1 MRNSVFNHNGNT
13 LITLMV
19 VSAVAL
25 TGLIGVMQV
34 AANYSKELGN
44 ERKATSQR
52 TKKEMA
58 LEYLLSKFISRQM
71 ANGTRGVEWS
81 IQTVGGKVKVTANS
95 SYCYQTGCN
104 ALTDPMKVP
113 IRDVYRRWTLING
126 QRMCVL
132 VSPYQEFQGAVDPQL
147 HCAPFYDEYIK
158 DGSNLA
164 SLQNEATLDATEKQK
179 AYVTVSDIE
188 KFTKAQQD
196 QYLAGTLSAADTIQG
211 LTPVR
216 VTFRTYEQKPAPDPD
231 ILTVA
236 FDDGDQGNVLLVKPP
251 QPCGTFTACTGT
263 VAECMAQADTGLPM
277 SGGASSMVG
286 TDKILTYT
294 SAGTLNVTR
303 EGKAL
308 VLLVG
313 GGAGGNAGYVCDQS
327 WRSVGLKG
335 GGGGGG
341 GGGQVLYGVYKF
353 CVGSTS
359 ITVGPGGAGAANT
372 IGGNIKCPQAATA
385 KDGGASLIG
394 NLRALGGTAPLY
406 TSSGGNSGSAQNG
419 GTGGYKVNSGGG
431 RGSWAECFNGG
442 GGGGAGSMGGNWNN
456 SSTFGVGGDGGAGIW
471 LDISGVQTAYGGG
484 GGGGG
489 FQCPP
494 INQPGGSGG
503 AGGGG
508 SGAYTHLVGAGNRQQ
523 FSGTNGAANSGG
535 GGGGGRIQ
543 GCGMINYETIP
554 AGSGGSG
561 IVIIRYK

>member
-1 MRNSVFNHNGNT
+1 MRNSVFKHNGNT
-13 LITLMV
+13 FITLMV
-19 VSAVAL
+19 VSTVAL

-58 LEYLLSKFISRQM
+58 LEYLLSKFINRQM

-81 IQTVGGKVKVTANS
+81 IQNVGGKVKVTANR

-104 ALTDPMKVP
+104 ALTDPVKVP

-147 HCAPFYDEYIK
+147 HCAPFYDEYVK

-164 SLQNEATLDATEKQK
+164 SLQNEATLDTTEQQK

-211 LTPVR
+211 LTPIR
-216 VTFRTYEQKPAPDPD
+216 VTFMSYEQKPAPDPD
-231 ILTVA
+231 IITVA

-251 QPCGTFTACTGT
+251 QPCGTFTACSGT
-263 VAECMAQADTGLPM
+263 VAECMAQADTGLQM

-313 GGAGGNAGYVCDQS
+313 GGGGGNAGYVCLPRATAYSADQY
-327 WRSVGLKG
+327 
-335 GGGGGG
+335 GGGGG
-341 GGGQVLYGVYKF
+341 GGGQVLYGIYKF
-353 CVGSTS
+353 CVGSS
-359 ITVGPGGAGAANT
+359 SVSVGTGGAGAAKT
-372 IGGNIKCPQAATA
+372 IGGSVQCPQEATG
-385 KDGGASLIG
+385 KNGGASTIG
-394 NLRALGGTAPLY
+394 SLSAQGGTAPLY
-406 TSSGGNSGSAQNG
+406 TSNGGTSGSAQAG
-419 GTGGYKVNSGGG
+419 GTGGYNRSAG
-431 RGSWAECFNGG
+431 RTNYWAQCFNGG
-442 GGGGAGSMGGNWNN
+442 GGGGAGATGGNWNN
-456 SSTFGVGGDGGAGIW
+456 SSTDGVGGDGGAGVW
-471 LDISGVQTAYGGG
+471 SDISGTRMSYGGG

-489 FQCPP
+489 FQIPP
-494 INQPGGSGG
+494 LGRTGG
-503 AGGGG
+503 AGGLGG
-508 SGAYTHLVGAGNRQQ
+508 GGNGAYGYLVGAGNYST
-523 FSGTNGAANSGG
+523 FPGVNGGPNSGG

-543 GCGMINYETIP
+543 GCGLVGSETIP